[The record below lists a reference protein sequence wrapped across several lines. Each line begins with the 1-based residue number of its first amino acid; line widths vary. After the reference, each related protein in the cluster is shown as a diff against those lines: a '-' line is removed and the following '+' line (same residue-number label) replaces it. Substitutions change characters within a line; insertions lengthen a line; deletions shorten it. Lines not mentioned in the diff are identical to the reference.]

1 MKSFFRAVL
10 CLLACALPAAAAN
23 RCIGGNANGSFDLG
37 NGYHLEISAGAG
49 DHSGECH
56 IVIDGKAPLLDV
68 YAYDLRVDEFS
79 GKDVNNDGEPDMI
92 VVGHIKKG
100 DPFTY
105 WIVSF
110 KEPAGVARQIATV
123 YPLTFEDRDGD
134 QKIEIWTREWS
145 YNGIDGLSPDDSP
158 HPLVALRLLGN
169 RLIWVSDRFPLEYDP
184 EIIQAKQRITEDGVN
199 KLKNLTDQSQASVG
213 AAGGG
218 TTLGGGKD
226 DPKMDARAFEAKL
239 GILELFTAYL
249 YAGKNA
255 EAIKAL
261 GDWPFRDRDR
271 IRTALIRQR
280 GNGIMR
286 QLTAPQPAPSR
297 QAAAPP
303 PATSQPQ

>member
-1 MKSFFRAVL
+1 MKSILRAAL
-10 CLLACALPAAAAN
+10 CLLVLVLPAAAAN
-23 RCIGGNANGSFDLG
+23 RCVGGNANGSFDLG
-37 NGYHLEISAGAG
+37 NGYQLEISAGAAE
-49 DHSGECH
+49 HAGECH
-56 IVIDGKAPLLDV
+56 ITIAGGAGSLLDV

-92 VVGHIKKG
+92 VVGHIKKD

-105 WIVSF
+105 WIISF
-110 KEPAGVARQIATV
+110 KEPAGIARQITTV

-184 EIIQAKQRITEDGVN
+184 EIMQAKQRITEDGVN
-199 KLKNLTDQSQASVG
+199 TLKNLTDQSQANVG
-213 AAGGG
+213 GA
-218 TTLGGGKD
+218 TLGGGKD

-239 GILELFTAYL
+239 GILELFTAYM
-249 YAGKNA
+249 YAGKSQ
-255 EAIKAL
+255 EALKAL
-261 GDWPFRDRDR
+261 SDWPFRDRDR

-280 GNGIMR
+280 GNGMMR
-286 QLTAPQPAPSR
+286 QLTAPQPAPSK
-297 QAAAPP
+297 QAAAPASAP
-303 PATSQPQ
+303 SAAQPQ